1 MSNRSHYNS
10 GHIGMNILKKNKKS
24 HSSMRPYYLQR
35 ITHHGIFI
43 ENAIDFL
50 KKIPDSSIQLIL
62 IDPPYNIDVASWDNY
77 DNYMDWAIEWISQIE
92 RILTDDG
99 NFVIF
104 GGFQYQDEAKTG
116 DLLEI
121 MHYLRHK
128 TRLRFVNFIVWYY
141 KTGMSA
147 QRFFANRHEEILWFA
162 KSKKYYFNLDS
173 VRTPFDEETKIRYK
187 KDKRL
192 NPESIDKGKN
202 PTNVWEIER
211 LIGNAKERVGHPTQ
225 KPLEVIRRLV
235 KGLSYPGST
244 VLDFFAGSGTTGIVA
259 IEEMRNSILVDND
272 PKTLEYFEE
281 HRKKLNE
288 RNVNTLLNY
297 GINYNIVKDE
307 SLEHFL
313 QIVDEERKRSTVV
326 KLVESA
332 EDRSDNI
339 DTQ

>member
-1 MSNRSHYNS
+1 
-10 GHIGMNILKKNKKS
+10 MNILKKKRKS
-24 HSSMRPYYLQR
+24 HSSMRRYYLQQT
-35 ITHHGIFI
+35 THHGIYI

-50 KKIPDSSIQLIL
+50 KIVPDSSIQLIL

-77 DNYMDWAIEWISQIE
+77 ENYMDWAKEWISQIE

-99 NFVIF
+99 NFAIF

-121 MHYLRHK
+121 MHYLRHNTK
-128 TRLRFVNFIVWYY
+128 LRFVNFIVWYY

-173 VRTPFDEETKIRYK
+173 VRTPFDEETKIKYK

-192 NPESIDKGKN
+192 NPDSIDKGKN

-211 LIGNAKERVGHPTQ
+211 LVGNAKERVGHPTQ
-225 KPLEVIRRLV
+225 KPIEVIRRLI
-235 KGLSYPGST
+235 KGLSYPGSL
-244 VLDFFAGSGTTGIVA
+244 VMDFFAGSGTTGIVA

-281 HRKKLNE
+281 HLKKLNG

-297 GINYNIVKDE
+297 GTHYNVIKDKSLADFLKIVSDE
-307 SLEHFL
+307 
-313 QIVDEERKRSTVV
+313 RSKATVV
-326 KLVESA
+326 ELVEKG
-332 EDRSDNI
+332 EQRSNDMS
-339 DTQ
+339 TK

>member
-1 MSNRSHYNS
+1 
-10 GHIGMNILKKNKKS
+10 MNILKKNKKL
-24 HSSMRPYYLQR
+24 HSSMRHYYLQK
-35 ITHHGIFI
+35 ITQHGIFI

-50 KKIPDSSIQLIL
+50 KQVPDSSVQLIL

-77 DNYMDWAIEWISQIE
+77 ENYMDWAKEWISQIE
-92 RILTDDG
+92 RVLTDDG

-121 MHYLRHK
+121 MHYLRHNTK
-128 TRLRFVNFIVWYY
+128 LRFVNFIVWYY

-147 QRFFANRHEEILWFA
+147 QRFFANRHEEILWYA
-162 KSKKYYFNLDS
+162 KSKKYYFNLDD
-173 VRTPFDEETKIRYK
+173 VRILFDEETKRRYK

-235 KGLSYPGST
+235 KGLSYPGSI
-244 VLDFFAGSGTTGIVA
+244 VMDFFAGSGTTGIVA

-281 HRKKLNE
+281 HRQKLHERKK
-288 RNVNTLLNY
+288 NTLFNY
-297 GINYNIVKDE
+297 GISYNVVKDK
-307 SLEHFL
+307 SLKEFL
-313 QIVDEERKRSTVV
+313 KIVDEERRRALVV
-326 KLVESA
+326 ELA
-332 EDRSDNI
+332 EAAEISSD
-339 DTQ
+339 DTGTK